1 MMSPFKRIYIDCL
14 QQAPTLFTLII
25 IIVSQLLNMAAGI
38 DHICPLSL

>member
-1 MMSPFKRIYIDCL
+1 MMSHFKIIYINCL
-14 QQAPTLFTLII
+14 QAPTLVTLI